1 MTFDLKKDWR
11 RILIVLIASALMA
24 FNIKSFVHAG
34 DLFPGGVTGLTVLI
48 QRLAE
53 KFFGLKLP
61 YSPINL
67 LLNAFPV
74 YIGFRFVGKKFTLL
88 SLLMIIASSFLTDIL
103 PEYTITEDLL
113 LISVFGG
120 ILSGIAIS
128 LCLYADA
135 TSGGTDFIAIYL
147 TQKRGMETWNL
158 VLGFNVIILCIAG
171 YLFGWEE
178 SLYSIIFQFVSTQ
191 TLHSLYRSYQKQ
203 TLFIVTHKPEQ
214 VYKVIHDVC
223 HHGATVWNAKGT
235 FSQQPMTMVY
245 SIVSGADVKPAL
257 QAIKSADPDAF
268 VNSIHTTEIRGHF
281 YMKPKD

>member
-103 PEYTITEDLL
+103 PVYTITEDLL

-147 TQKRGMETWNL
+147 SQKRGMETWNL

-171 YLFGWEE
+171 YFFGWEE

-214 VYKVIHDVC
+214 VYKAIHDVC

-245 SIVSGADVKPAL
+245 SIISGADVKPAL

>member
-53 KFFGLKLP
+53 KFLGLKLP

-67 LLNAFPV
+67 LLNTFPV

-147 TQKRGMETWNL
+147 SQKRGMETWNL

-171 YLFGWEE
+171 YFFGWEE

-214 VYKVIHDVC
+214 VYKAIHDVC

>member
-48 QRLAE
+48 QRLVE
-53 KFFGLKLP
+53 KFLGLNLP

-88 SLLMIIASSFLTDIL
+88 SLLMIIVSSFLTDIL
-103 PEYTITEDLL
+103 PVYTITEDLL

-120 ILSGIAIS
+120 ILSGTAIS

-147 TQKRGMETWNL
+147 SQKRGMETWNL

-171 YLFGWEE
+171 YFFGWEE

-214 VYKVIHDVC
+214 VYKAIHDVC

>member
-53 KFFGLKLP
+53 KFLGLNLP

-147 TQKRGMETWNL
+147 SQKRGMETWNL

-171 YLFGWEE
+171 YFFGWEE

-214 VYKVIHDVC
+214 VYKAIHDVC

>member
-11 RILIVLIASALMA
+11 RILIVLIASALMS

-103 PEYTITEDLL
+103 PVYTITEDLL

-147 TQKRGMETWNL
+147 SQKRGMETWNL

-171 YLFGWEE
+171 YFFGWEE

-214 VYKVIHDVC
+214 VYKAIHDVC

>member
-53 KFFGLKLP
+53 KFFGLKLS

-147 TQKRGMETWNL
+147 SQKRGMETWNL

-171 YLFGWEE
+171 YFFGWEE

-214 VYKVIHDVC
+214 VYKAIHDVC
-223 HHGATVWNAKGT
+223 NHGATVWNAKGT

>member
-147 TQKRGMETWNL
+147 SQKRGMETWNL

-214 VYKVIHDVC
+214 VYKAIHDVC

>member
-88 SLLMIIASSFLTDIL
+88 SLLMIIVSSFLTDIL
-103 PEYTITEDLL
+103 PVYTITEDLL

-147 TQKRGMETWNL
+147 SQKRGMETWNL

-171 YLFGWEE
+171 YFFGWEE

-214 VYKVIHDVC
+214 VYKAIHDVC
-223 HHGATVWNAKGT
+223 NHGATVWNAKGT

-245 SIVSGADVKPAL
+245 AIVSGADVKPAL

>member
-103 PEYTITEDLL
+103 PVYTITEDLL

-135 TSGGTDFIAIYL
+135 TSGGTDFIAIFL
-147 TQKRGMETWNL
+147 SQKRGMETWNL

-171 YLFGWEE
+171 YFFGWEE

-214 VYKVIHDVC
+214 VYKAIHDVC

>member
-74 YIGFRFVGKKFTLL
+74 YIGFHFVGKKFTLL

-147 TQKRGMETWNL
+147 SQKRGMETWNL

-203 TLFIVTHKPEQ
+203 TLFIVTNKPEQ
-214 VYKVIHDVC
+214 VYKAIHDVC

>member
-61 YSPINL
+61 YSPINR

-147 TQKRGMETWNL
+147 SQKRGMETWNL

-171 YLFGWEE
+171 YFFGWEE

-214 VYKVIHDVC
+214 VYKAIHDVC

>member
-88 SLLMIIASSFLTDIL
+88 SLLMIFASSFLTDIL
-103 PEYTITEDLL
+103 PVYTITEDLL

-147 TQKRGMETWNL
+147 SQKRGMETWNL

-171 YLFGWEE
+171 YFFGWEE

-214 VYKVIHDVC
+214 VYKAIHDVC

>member
-88 SLLMIIASSFLTDIL
+88 SLLMIFASSFLTDIL
-103 PEYTITEDLL
+103 PVYTITEDLL

-147 TQKRGMETWNL
+147 SQKRGMETWNL

-171 YLFGWEE
+171 YFFGWEE

-214 VYKVIHDVC
+214 VYKAIHDVC
-223 HHGATVWNAKGT
+223 NHGATVWNAKGT

>member
-103 PEYTITEDLL
+103 PVYTITEDLL

-147 TQKRGMETWNL
+147 SQKRGMETWNL

-171 YLFGWEE
+171 YFFGWEE

-214 VYKVIHDVC
+214 VYKAIHDVC

-235 FSQQPMTMVY
+235 FSQQPMTMGY